1 MSEQSHTQP
10 LSNAS
15 NKRKWLRKQQQNP
28 PDFIAALCYNC
39 KKLHDAINWQKKI
52 VCSVARDTFPSSN
65 FLGQAVLLWIM
76 PPYVASL
83 FHISAHICIILSPRV
98 RHLNSV
104 TRIADFTSDNW
115 SALYHI
121 TFWVWT
127 RPITVQNQNE
137 LSSMA
142 KSPPFSSHIPLPARH
157 VPHVAG

>member
-15 NKRKWLRKQQQNP
+15 NKRKWLIKQQQKT

-39 KKLHDAINWQKKI
+39 KKLHDAINDKRRQ
-52 VCSVARDTFPSSN
+52 SAMLPHTFPSSN

-83 FHISAHICIILSPRV
+83 FHISAYICIILSPRV

-121 TFWVWT
+121 TFWV
-127 RPITVQNQNE
+127 
-137 LSSMA
+137 
-142 KSPPFSSHIPLPARH
+142 
-157 VPHVAG
+157 